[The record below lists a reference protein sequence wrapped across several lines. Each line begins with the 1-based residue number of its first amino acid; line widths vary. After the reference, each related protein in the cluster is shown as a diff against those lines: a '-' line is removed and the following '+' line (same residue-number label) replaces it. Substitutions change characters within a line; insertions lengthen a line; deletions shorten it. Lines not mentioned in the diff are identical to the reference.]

1 MFIVRKIIFT
11 CLVGMA
17 MLGTASGQEPT
28 PTPKPIRDD
37 FDGDGVPFQL
47 DKPRLNRFAEEL
59 KSNKA
64 AEGYIIAY
72 GGLVSYKNEARIRL
86 ECIANH
92 LKTAHGI
99 PRSRLKLIDG
109 GYRTEIGVKLFVVE
123 PDDPR
128 PEPYSLVN
136 IEAVQMRKAP
146 KYPCGKPAVK

>member
-1 MFIVRKIIFT
+1 MFIVGKFLFSCFAVIAI
-11 CLVGMA
+11 LAAAVH
-17 MLGTASGQEPT
+17 GQE

-59 KSNKA
+59 KSNKS

-72 GGLVSYKNEARIRL
+72 GGMVSYKNEARIRL
-86 ECIANH
+86 TCIANH

-109 GYRTEIGVKLFVVE
+109 GYRTEISVKLFVVE
-123 PDDPR
+123 PEDPK

-146 KYPCGKPAVK
+146 KYPCGKPN